1 MKNIIHRPAKWLALL
16 ACCSI
21 VALVFFAAISSA
33 SPPAGDEQF
42 ATIADNSNAF
52 LNSNSSIYISSPA
65 LMALLDDNND
75 GVIGDAGDDPS
86 NDPLV
91 IDMRSWTD
99 YQATPGT
106 GMSHGHIPGA
116 INLGMVNPAY
126 TYKDIDKPDSLQFIR
141 SELAKHAKKTIVLA
155 CYSGHT
161 DKLAEMALGSVAQ
174 AGYFGSPAPDIT
186 ALKWGNLEWNSAAE
200 PNVLAEVT
208 PGTKDIYVHSYPMET
223 TANALPAAS
232 AYPLINNTSST
243 NPAEITRAADDL
255 SLSATNPP
263 FIFPGTGTGQ
273 VNNDNIGSYTVV
285 DVRSATDYNAGHIPG
300 AVNIPYQQLF
310 AKDSGG
316 NYTNL
321 LSIDRSKQIIVY
333 SNGQQ
338 EANASAIGLNALGI
352 MKDAT
357 HPTRSLRYG
366 LASWNNGYGM
376 EFNSTTEEHGYPIVA
391 GAAPG
396 GVTYSLPRGNT
407 DYVYYFPWY
416 DASNDGFGAGAWVN
430 ITNDGASPAFVTIRL
445 GGTYTT
451 DFPLAA
457 GAETNQIWPG
467 YMGGPVEV
475 RCSGCTTSGNHLT
488 VSERALFNGTFN
500 ETIAP
505 EHTEGGGASDLG
517 TTYSFPWYDNVSSHN
532 MNGDWILATNADP
545 TNSATVDVYVG
556 GVLKQTLGPI
566 APYST
571 NTNPLQISPQMM
583 GGPVRVVSRGGQ
595 PIVVSQ
601 RVLYGNSFNGSV
613 LFGNSFNETFGRKL
627 P

>member
-1 MKNIIHRPAKWLALL
+1 MKNMIHRPAKWLALL

-21 VALVFFAAISSA
+21 VALVFFVAISSA
-33 SPPAGDEQF
+33 SPPAGDAQF
-42 ATIADNSNAF
+42 GIIADNSNAF
-52 LNSNSSIYISSPA
+52 LNSNPSIYISSPA
-65 LMALLDDNND
+65 LMALLDDNGD
-75 GVIGDAGDDPS
+75 GTIGDVGDNPS

-126 TYKDIDKPDSLQFIR
+126 TYMDIDKPDSLQFIS
-141 SELAKHAKKTIVLA
+141 SELAKHANKTIVLA

-174 AGYFGSPAPDIT
+174 AGYFGSPAPDVT

-208 PGTKDIYVHSYPMET
+208 PGTKDIYVHTYGIET
-223 TANALPAAS
+223 KAHALPAPS
-232 AYPLINNTSST
+232 AYPAVINNTSST
-243 NPAEITRAADDL
+243 DPAEITRAADDP
-255 SLSATNPP
+255 SLHATVPP
-263 FIFPGTGTGQ
+263 FIFPGTGAGQ
-273 VNNDNIGSYTVV
+273 VNDSNIGNYTVV
-285 DVRSATDYNAGHIPG
+285 DVRSAADYAAGHITG

-310 AKDSGG
+310 AKDGSGD
-316 NYTNL
+316 YTNL
-321 LSIDRSKQIIVY
+321 LSIDRSKPIIVY

-338 EANASAIGLNALGI
+338 EANATAIGLNALGI
-352 MKDAT
+352 RNAT
-357 HPTRSLRYG
+357 TPTISLRYG

-376 EFNSTTEEHGYPIVA
+376 EFNSATEEHNFPIVT
-391 GAAPG
+391 GTAPG
-396 GVTYSLPRGNT
+396 GATYSAPPRGNT

-416 DASNDGFGAGAWVN
+416 DASNDGFGAGTWVN
-430 ITNDGASPAFVTIRL
+430 IANNGASAATVSIRL
-445 GGTYTT
+445 GGTYKT
-451 DFPLAA
+451 DFTLAA
-457 GAETNQIWPG
+457 GAENNQIWLG
-467 YMGGPVEV
+467 YIGGPVEV
-475 RCSGCTTSGNHLT
+475 RCVGCTTSGNHLT
-488 VSERALFNGTFN
+488 VAERALFNGTFN

-517 TTYSFPWYDNVSSHN
+517 TTYSFPWYDNVSGN
-532 MNGDWILATNADP
+532 MNGDWIVATNADP

-566 APYST
+566 APYTT
-571 NTNPLQISPQMM
+571 NSNPLQISPQLR

-601 RVLYGNSFNGSV
+601 RVLYGNSFN
-613 LFGNSFNETFGRKL
+613 ETFGRKL

>member
-1 MKNIIHRPAKWLALL
+1 MKNMIHRPAKWLALL

-21 VALVFFAAISSA
+21 VALVFFVAISSA

-42 ATIADNSNAF
+42 GIIADNSNAF
-52 LNSNSSIYISSPA
+52 LNSNPSIYISSPA
-65 LMALLDDNND
+65 LMALLDDNNN
-75 GVIGDAGDDPS
+75 GVIGDAGDNPS

-126 TYKDIDKPDSLQFIR
+126 TYKDIDQPDSLQFIR
-141 SELAKHAKKTIVLA
+141 SELAKHANKTIVLA

-174 AGYFGSPAPDIT
+174 AGYFGSPAPDIA

-200 PNVLAEVT
+200 PSVLAEVT
-208 PGTKDIYVHSYPMET
+208 PGTKDIYVHTYGMET
-223 TANALPAAS
+223 TPHPLPAPG
-232 AYPLINNTSST
+232 AYPVINNTTST
-243 NPAEITRAADDL
+243 EPAEITRAADDL
-255 SLSATNPP
+255 SLHATNPP

-273 VNNDNIGSYTVV
+273 VNDSNIGNYTVV
-285 DVRSATDYNAGHIPG
+285 DVRSAADYAYGHITG

-310 AKDSGG
+310 AKDGGG

-321 LSIDRSKQIIVY
+321 LSIDTSKPVIVY
-333 SNGQQ
+333 ANGQQ
-338 EANASAIGLNALGI
+338 ESNAAVIGLNALGI
-352 MKDAT
+352 RNAGAPDQG
-357 HPTRSLRYG
+357 LRYG
-366 LASWNNGYGM
+366 LAAWNNSYGM
-376 EFNSTTEEHGYPIVA
+376 EFNANTEEHNYPVVT
-391 GAAPG
+391 GSAPG
-396 GVTYSLPRGNT
+396 GVAYSLPRGNT

-416 DASNDGFGAGAWVN
+416 DTSNDGFGAGTWIN
-430 ITNDGASPAFVTIRL
+430 IANDGASTATVSISL
-445 GGTYTT
+445 GGTFKT
-451 DFPLAA
+451 DFTLAA
-457 GAETNQIWPG
+457 GAENNQIWSN
-467 YMGGPVEV
+467 YKGGPVEV
-475 RCSGCTTSGNHLT
+475 RCVGCTTSGNHLT
-488 VSERALFNGTFN
+488 VAERALYNGTFN

-517 TTYSFPWYDNVSSHN
+517 TKYSFPWYDNKSDN
-532 MNGDWILATNADP
+532 MNGDWIVATNADP

-566 APYST
+566 APHAT
-571 NTNPLQISPQMM
+571 NTNPLQISPQMA
-583 GGPVRVVSRGGQ
+583 GGPIRVVSRGGQ

-601 RVLYGNSFNGSV
+601 RVLYGNSFN
-613 LFGNSFNETFGRKL
+613 ETFGRKL
-627 P
+627 S